1 MSKIGAIAQS
11 DTSIITD
18 GLIFNMDFSK
28 FSCYPRTGT
37 TATDMEGS
45 LAGTAQNGASFSTD
59 NLGAFDFD
67 GVNDDMD
74 FGNPS
79 IFNTYPLTYEVW
91 FKNED
96 TTNKRNNGLI
106 NKGNNGGSASQNG
119 AIMLNMQQD
128 GLDRFIFRVSNG
140 SSNIVDM
147 IQAATLPAIGAW
159 THIVAL
165 WDGTTSTNGAK
176 LYLDT
181 SLIGQATAT
190 GTTPTTARNFYI
202 GGHHDS
208 TAGRSLDG
216 KIAIA
221 RAYNRVLSAE
231 EISINYNALKGRFG
245 L

>member
-11 DTSIITD
+11 NTSIITD

-28 FSCYPRTGT
+28 FACYPRTGT

-59 NLGAFDFD
+59 NLGAFEFD
-67 GVNDDMD
+67 GVNDEID

-91 FKNED
+91 YKNED
-96 TTNKRNNGLI
+96 TTNKANNGLI
-106 NKGNNGGSASQNG
+106 NKGNNAGNASQNG
-119 AIMLNMQQD
+119 AIMLNFRQAGNND
-128 GLDRFIFRVSNG
+128 FVFRVSNG

-147 IQAATLPAIGAW
+147 IQSATLPAIGAW
-159 THIVAL
+159 AHVVAQ
-165 WDGTTSTNGAK
+165 WDGTTNSNGAK

-181 SLIGQATAT
+181 SLIGQVTAT
-190 GTTPTTARNFYI
+190 GTTPTTARDFYI

-208 TAGRSLDG
+208 NTGRGLDG
-216 KIAIA
+216 KIAIV

>member
-28 FSCYPRTGT
+28 FACYPRTGT
-37 TATDMEGS
+37 TATDLNGS

-106 NKGNNGGSASQNG
+106 NKGNNGGNASQNG

-128 GLDRFIFRVSNG
+128 GLDRFVFRVSDG

-147 IQAATLPAIGAW
+147 IQAATLPTLG
-159 THIVAL
+159 
-165 WDGTTSTNGAK
+165 S
-176 LYLDT
+176 
-181 SLIGQATAT
+181 
-190 GTTPTTARNFYI
+190 
-202 GGHHDS
+202 
-208 TAGRSLDG
+208 
-216 KIAIA
+216 
-221 RAYNRVLSAE
+221 
-231 EISINYNALKGRFG
+231 
-245 L
+245 

>member
-1 MSKIGAIAQS
+1 MSKIGPIAQS

-28 FSCYPRTGT
+28 FTCYPRTGT
-37 TATDMEGS
+37 TATDLNGS

-106 NKGNNGGSASQNG
+106 NKGNNGGNASQNG

-128 GLDRFIFRVSNG
+128 GLDRFVFRVSNG

-147 IQAATLPAIGAW
+147 IQSATLPAIGAW
-159 THIVAL
+159 AHIVAQ
-165 WDGTTSTNGAK
+165 WDGTTNSNGAK

-181 SLIGQATAT
+181 SPIDRDWET
-190 GTTPTTARNFYI
+190 I
-202 GGHHDS
+202 
-208 TAGRSLDG
+208 
-216 KIAIA
+216 
-221 RAYNRVLSAE
+221 
-231 EISINYNALKGRFG
+231 
-245 L
+245 

>member
-59 NLGAFDFD
+59 FLGTFDFD
-67 GVNDDMD
+67 GVNDEIDL
-74 FGNPS
+74 GNPS

-91 FKNED
+91 FRNDD
-96 TTNKRNNGLI
+96 TTDKRNNGLI
-106 NKGNNGGSASQNG
+106 NKGNNAGNASQNG
-119 AIMLNMQQD
+119 AIMLNLQQD
-128 GLDRFIFRVSNG
+128 GLDRFLFRVSDG
-140 SSNIVDM
+140 SSFIVDM
-147 IQAATLPAIGAW
+147 IQSATLPAIGAW
-159 THIVAL
+159 AHIVAQ

-221 RAYNRVLSAE
+221 RAYNRVLSAD
-231 EISINYNALKGRFG
+231 EISINYNAVKERFG

>member
-1 MSKIGAIAQS
+1 MK
-11 DTSIITD
+11 
-18 GLIFNMDFSK
+18 
-28 FSCYPRTGT
+28 
-37 TATDMEGS
+37 GS

-181 SLIGQATAT
+181 SLIGQVTAT

-208 TAGRSLDG
+208 NTGRNLDG

>member
-1 MSKIGAIAQS
+1 MSKIGSIAQS

-28 FSCYPRTGT
+28 FSCYSRSGT
-37 TATDMEGS
+37 TAIDLKGS
-45 LAGTAQNGASFSTD
+45 LAGTSQNGASFSTD

-79 IFNTYPLTYEVW
+79 IFNTYPLTYEIW

-96 TTNKRNNGLI
+96 TSDKANNGLI
-106 NKGNNGGSASQNG
+106 NKGNNAGSASQNG
-119 AIMLNMQQD
+119 AIMLNMRQD
-128 GLDRFIFRVSNG
+128 SNDDFVFRVSNG

-147 IQAATLPAIGAW
+147 IQSGIPSVGAW
-159 THIVAL
+159 AHVVAQ

-181 SLIGQATAT
+181 SLIGQVTAT
-190 GTTPTTARNFYI
+190 GTNTSSARDFYI
-202 GGHHDS
+202 GGHHD
-208 TAGRSLDG
+208 TNTGRGLDG
-216 KIAIA
+216 KIAIV
-221 RAYNRVLSAE
+221 RAYNRVLLAE
-231 EISINYNALKGRFG
+231 EISINYNAVKERFG